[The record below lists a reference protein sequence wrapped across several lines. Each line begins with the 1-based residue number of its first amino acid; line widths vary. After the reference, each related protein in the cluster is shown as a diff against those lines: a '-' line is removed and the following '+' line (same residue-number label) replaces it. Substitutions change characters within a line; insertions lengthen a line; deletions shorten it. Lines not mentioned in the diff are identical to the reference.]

1 MEFVVP
7 SKKYLESYYEGC
19 SEMWNN
25 IHNNY
30 IIHNP
35 QEYEIWKNTIFEEFK
50 NNEHGINLPEGFVP
64 SVTYWIVSNGEYI
77 GTINIRLKLSEQLKK
92 YGGHIGVA
100 IRPSRQSGMYGFKAS
115 LWAFNKAHEL
125 GISPVLATCFKSN
138 RSSLRFMTSKY
149 SNYYKIEED
158 TLEEGGKTHEIVRFW
173 YK

>member
-19 SEMWNN
+19 LEMWNN

-35 QEYEIWKNTIFEEFK
+35 KDYEIWKNTIFEELK
-50 NNEHGINLPEGFVP
+50 NKEKGINLPEGIVP
-64 SVTYWIVSNGEYI
+64 SVTYWIVSKDEYI
-77 GTINIRLKLSEQLKK
+77 GTINIRLKLSDQLKK

-100 IRPSRQSGMYGFKAS
+100 IKPSKQSGIYGFKAS
-115 LWAFNKAHEL
+115 LWALDKAREL
-125 GISPVLATCFKSN
+125 NISPILATCFKSN
-138 RSSLRFMTSKY
+138 KSSLRFMTSKF
-149 SNYYKIEED
+149 SHYYKIEED
-158 TLEEGGKTHEIVRFW
+158 TFEESGKTHEIMRFW